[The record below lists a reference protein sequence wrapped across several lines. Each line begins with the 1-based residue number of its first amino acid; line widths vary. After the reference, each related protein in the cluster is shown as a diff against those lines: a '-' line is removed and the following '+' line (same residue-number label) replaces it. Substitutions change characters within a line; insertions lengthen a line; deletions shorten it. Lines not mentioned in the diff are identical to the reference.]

1 MSGILP
7 HLVIVRRRKWVI
19 GGTCLGAA
27 VLAAVISLMLKPLY
41 EAQARVLVLEP
52 MIESARSPY
61 INVTSFVYTVDTYTS
76 MVENQRL
83 LATAIRTLRLDL
95 PPDNLTAR
103 SLARMLSVIPVTD
116 TKLIQVSLRYHN
128 PVIAKLLVN
137 EVASQFIAMYQQL
150 KEQEIVASQHF
161 VREQVDHAKTQF
173 KRSQERFE
181 RARSEAQIEE
191 LDGRIRAQ
199 TEEVKEYEI
208 LLTDVESRL
217 AGERARHDALRAQ
230 LDTLPETVTA
240 STTSGSSKVLEAG
253 TSISDAEL
261 ISEAATLLSELEGD
275 WPAGAQE
282 PRWLEARAIADELRD
297 LMEEHKRLRTRAATR
312 ASREKLLS
320 GLERLDDLLGGLR
333 PGGDPGTEGIGDLVT
348 RGSGV
353 VRLEGNQTVTRRNPL
368 RERLETELATCR
380 NDIASLEAQRQK
392 LRSALAETDRDFHS
406 LQQQLYEGQRKVA
419 IAEMDAK
426 SLTETNLMLTQKLDE
441 SRLEVAARM
450 DNLLLVDP
458 ATVPERKVWPRRKV
472 NVAVGAFLGL
482 MVGYAVA
489 LVLESRTRSEQP
501 REPLRERAAES
512 AE

>member
-7 HLVIVRRRKWVI
+7 HLALVRRRVWLI
-19 GGTCLGAA
+19 GATCLGAA
-27 VLAAVISLMLKPLY
+27 ALAAVISLMLRPLY

-83 LATAIRTLRLDL
+83 LWNAIRTLRLDL

-103 SLARMLSVIPVTD
+103 SLSRMLSVIPVTD

-128 PVIAKLLVN
+128 PVTAKLLVN
-137 EVASQFIAMYQQL
+137 EVASQFIAMYQTL
-150 KEQEIVASQHF
+150 KEQEIAASQHF
-161 VREQVDHAKTQF
+161 VREQVDRAKRQF
-173 KRSQERFE
+173 ERSQEQFE

-191 LDGRIRAQ
+191 MEGRIRAQ

-217 AGERARHDALRAQ
+217 AGERARQATLEAQ

-240 STTSGSSKVLEAG
+240 GTTSGTSTVLEPG
-253 TSISDAEL
+253 GSLSDTEL
-261 ISEAATLLSELEGD
+261 VSEATALLSGLERE
-275 WPAGAQE
+275 WPSNAGE
-282 PRWLEARAIADELRD
+282 SGWREARTIVRGLRD
-297 LMEEHKRLRTRAATR
+297 LMEEHKRLRTKAATR
-312 ASREKLLS
+312 ASREALLS
-320 GLERLDDLLGGLR
+320 GLERLEDLLAELQ
-333 PGGDPGTEGIGDLVT
+333 PGANPGTEGIASLVT
-348 RGSGV
+348 RASGA
-353 VRLEGNQTVTRRNPL
+353 VRLEGTQTVTRRNPL
-368 RERLETELATCR
+368 REDLETDLAACR
-380 NDIASLEAQRQK
+380 SEIASLDAQRQK
-392 LRSALAETDRDFHS
+392 LRDALAETDRDFLS
-406 LQQQLYEGQRKVA
+406 LQQQLYEGERKVA
-419 IAEMDAK
+419 IAEMEAK

-450 DNLLLVDP
+450 DNLLLIDP
-458 ATVPERKVWPRRKV
+458 ATVPDRKVWPRRKV

-489 LVLESRTRSEQP
+489 LVLESRTPTS
-501 REPLRERAAES
+501 
-512 AE
+512 